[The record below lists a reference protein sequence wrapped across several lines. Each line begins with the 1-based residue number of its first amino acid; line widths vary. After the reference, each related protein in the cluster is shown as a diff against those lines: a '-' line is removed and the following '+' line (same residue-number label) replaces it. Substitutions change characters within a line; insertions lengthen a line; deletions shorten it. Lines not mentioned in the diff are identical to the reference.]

1 MVDGE
6 RPSGMH
12 HLVQSAGRV
21 PWAGHEST
29 NEVSA
34 SAPPQYGL
42 LWFFNRLIGSL
53 KVSKAFFVR
62 QAQRSNR
69 STQDSR
75 PALVTVGHRWSPLV
89 TVGHRWRPL
98 VTKKGSLSNTAF
110 GIEPRQIP

>member
-6 RPSGMH
+6 RPLGMH
-12 HLVQSAGRV
+12 HLVQAAGRV

-75 PALVTVGHRWSPLV
+75 PALVTVGDRWLPKKARCPTLPLESSRAKSPNPTL
-89 TVGHRWRPL
+89 
-98 VTKKGSLSNTAF
+98 A
-110 GIEPRQIP
+110 PRRKER